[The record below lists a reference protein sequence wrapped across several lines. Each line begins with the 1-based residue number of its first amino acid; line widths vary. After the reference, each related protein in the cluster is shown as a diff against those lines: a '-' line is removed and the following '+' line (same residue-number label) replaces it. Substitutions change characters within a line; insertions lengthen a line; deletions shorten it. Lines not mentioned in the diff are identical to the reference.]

1 MNVNELRITYVGG
14 PTALLELGGLR
25 LLTDPT
31 FDPPGGEYTTG
42 PVTLRKLAAPALSPD
57 ALGRLDAIL
66 LSYNHHFDN
75 LDHAGR
81 AQ

>member
-42 PVTLRKLAAPALSPD
+42 PVTLRKLAATLC
-57 ALGRLDAIL
+57 
-66 LSYNHHFDN
+66 
-75 LDHAGR
+75 
-81 AQ
+81 